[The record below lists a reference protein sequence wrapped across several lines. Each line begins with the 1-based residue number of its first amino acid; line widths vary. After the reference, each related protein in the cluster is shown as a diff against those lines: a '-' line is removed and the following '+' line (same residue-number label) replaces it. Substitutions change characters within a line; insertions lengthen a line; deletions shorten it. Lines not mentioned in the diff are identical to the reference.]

1 MRLTPSRSN
10 LTITNP
16 KISPDDLVIN
26 QLSFIN
32 LIKLDSDKIMKNSL
46 NPQGFRS
53 YLGLLLQIPIFMR
66 IAILL
71 LFGIFIQASANSLHS
86 QSATLSLNM
95 KNATIEE
102 VLHKIEAN
110 TEYYF
115 LYNSRLINV
124 DKKVNVQLEEND
136 INTILSA
143 IFANT
148 DVIYKIE
155 GNQIILNKKEYAS
168 LNPQQSRKIQG
179 TITDEKGEPIIGAS
193 ISVSGTTQGTVSD
206 IDGHFSLDIPSDA
219 VLQVSYIGYL
229 SQTVNVNNQTLL
241 NIVLR
246 EDTQA
251 LEEVVVIGYG
261 TVKKS
266 DITGSVAS
274 VKVGE
279 LREGVTTSVDQ
290 MLLGKSAGVNV
301 VQSSGE
307 PGGGFSINIRGA
319 SSVNA
324 GNSPLYVIDGV
335 PIDNGRPVTT
345 GSIVGFSDNRSPRNA
360 LSSINA
366 SDIESIEILKDASAT
381 AIYGSR
387 GANGVILIT
396 TRGGRKDEKAQ
407 VSYQGY
413 IGIQNPSKKL
423 DLLNAAD
430 YKRILN
436 EIIDAGGDEE
446 GNRVGDIANGGKG
459 TDWQDEI
466 TNKNA
471 IVHDHQLSFA
481 GGTEKTAYYVSLNYM
496 NQEGLIRNTDFER
509 YSARINL
516 QSDVNSRLKIGL
528 NATGS
533 YMKDHFV
540 ANGFGVN
547 ESGGAMYSAYNFDP
561 TLGVMDDEGNYITSP
576 LLTIDNPVA
585 ITEGMRSTS
594 DSYRFLASAYG
605 EYTLMEGLSAKLNL
619 GTDFMNE
626 SRKSFVSSLTKVGK
640 NNGGLAANQNS
651 EKSNYLIEGTLN
663 YNKTFGIHS
672 LNALAGVTYQRFVTS
687 RLNNTASD
695 FPNESLGADNLG
707 VGNQETFRISN
718 SVTGNRLASYIGR
731 INYSLLDKY
740 LFTATMRADGS
751 SRFGANN
758 RFGYFPSAA
767 LGWKMS
773 NEDFLKDIDQLTSLK
788 FRASWGKT
796 GNQEI
801 GDYPSVSTFEQA
813 GYAIWDGRQ
822 VTGTQPAKM
831 PNPDLKWETT
841 EQFNIGFDFGLFNN
855 RINGNI
861 DYYRK
866 KTTDMLLNLPVPQST
881 GYESILSN
889 IGRIDNKGFELLVN
903 TVNIDSK
910 NFSWQSSISFST
922 MKNKVIDLGGIDE
935 IIIGAGYTHVTQV
948 AIQKPGL
955 PLNSYYGW
963 EIDGIWQ
970 IGDDFSHFTEDYQPG
985 DLKYVD
991 QNGDGVIDDKDRVVL
1006 GNSFPDFQWSF
1017 ANTFVYKNFDL
1028 FIFFEG
1034 VQGVDM
1040 LNGNLIDNYFPINS
1054 RRNKIAELYLN
1065 RWTPENPTNE
1075 YPSFEN
1081 PLKFGRRVVNSKT
1094 VQDASYI
1101 RLKTIRLSY
1110 TLPKKILPHLQG
1122 IQVYATAE
1130 NLFTI
1135 TDYIGLDPAVNP
1147 NNNANFRVDFNAY
1160 PTARSFIFGVKIDF

>member
-1 MRLTPSRSN
+1 MKLYNKSQKYAVNCCPQYAFLLFFLFCSFLVNAQNQSITLTDHISLREAFVEIEKQTN
-10 LTITNP
+10 LSVDYN
-16 KISPDDLVIN
+16 DQLIN
-26 QLSFIN
+26 ANTRIKEVYRN
-32 LIKLDSDKIMKNSL
+32 MKLD
-46 NPQGFRS
+46 
-53 YLGLLLQIPIFMR
+53 
-66 IAILL
+66 
-71 LFGIFIQASANSLHS
+71 
-86 QSATLSLNM
+86 
-95 KNATIEE
+95 E
-102 VLHKIEAN
+102 VL
-110 TEYYF
+110 
-115 LYNSRLINV
+115 NSIL
-124 DKKVNVQLEEND
+124 ND
-136 INTILSA
+136 INCSYV
-143 IFANT
+143 FQ
-148 DVIYKIE
+148 
-155 GNQIILNKKEYAS
+155 GNHVLITPKTSSQT
-168 LNPQQSRKIQG
+168 KIQIVSG
-179 TITDEKGEPIIGAS
+179 TITDERGEPAIGAN
-193 ISVSGTTQGTVSD
+193 VVEKGTANRATAD
-206 IDGHFSLDIPSDA
+206 IDGNFSLSVSENAI
-219 VLQVSYIGYL
+219 LQVSYIGYMAQEIL
-229 SQTVNVNNQTLL
+229 TRNKTTFQ
-241 NIVLR
+241 IVLT
-246 EDTQA
+246 EDSQA
-251 LEEVVVIGYG
+251 LNEVVVIGYG
-261 TVKKS
+261 TVRKS

-274 VKVGE
+274 VKIGE

-290 MLLGKSAGVNV
+290 MLFGKSAGVNV

-335 PIDNGRPVTT
+335 PIDNARPISSA
-345 GSIVGFSDNRSPRNA
+345 SILGFNENRSPRNP

-366 SDIESIEILKDASAT
+366 SDIESIEVLKDASAT

-396 TRGGRKDEKAQ
+396 TKRGRKDEKAQ

-413 IGIQNPSKKL
+413 IGVQNPSNKL

-446 GNRVGDIANGGKG
+446 GNRVGDIANGGRG

-466 TNKNA
+466 TNNDA
-471 IVHDHQLSFA
+471 IVHDHQLSFS

-496 NQEGLIRNTDFER
+496 NQEGLIRNTSFDR
-509 YSARINL
+509 YSARVNL
-516 QSDVNSRLKIGL
+516 QSDVNSRLKFGI

-540 ANGFGVN
+540 ANGFGTN
-547 ESGGAMYSAYNFDP
+547 EGAGAMYAAFNFDP
-561 TLGVMDDEGNYITSP
+561 TYGVMDEEGNYITSP
-576 LLTIDNPVA
+576 LHTIDNPVA
-585 ITEGMRSTS
+585 ITEGMRSQS

-605 EYTLMEGLSAKLNL
+605 EYTFIEGLSAKLNL

-626 SRKSFVSSLTKVGK
+626 SRKSFVSSLTKEGK

-663 YNKTFGIHS
+663 YIKTFGIHS
-672 LNALAGVTYQRFVTS
+672 LNALAGITYQRFVTG

-695 FPNESLGADNLG
+695 FPNESLGANNLG
-707 VGNQETFRISN
+707 IGNQETFRITN

-740 LFTATMRADGS
+740 LITATLRADGS

-758 RFGYFPSAA
+758 RFGSFPSTAFA
-767 LGWKMS
+767 WKMS
-773 NEDFLKDIDQLTSLK
+773 NENFLKNVDFLTSLK

-801 GDYPSVSTFEQA
+801 GDFPSLSTFRQA
-813 GYAIWDGRQ
+813 GKAIWDGRQ
-822 VTGTQPAKM
+822 VTGTEPAKI
-831 PNPDLKWETT
+831 PNPDLKWEST
-841 EQFNIGFDFGLFNN
+841 EQLNIGFDYGFFNN
-855 RINGNI
+855 RINGTI
-861 DYYRK
+861 DYYQK

-889 IGRIDNKGFELLVN
+889 IGRIDNHGFEFLLN
-903 TVNIDSK
+903 TVNINTK
-910 NFSWQSSISFST
+910 NFSWRTDISFST
-922 MKNKVIDLGGIDE
+922 MKNKVKDLGGINE
-935 IIIGAGYTHVTQV
+935 IIIGAGYNHVTQV

-970 IGDDFSHFTEDYQPG
+970 IEDDFSKFTEDYQPG

-1006 GNSFPDFQWSF
+1006 GNSFPDLQWSF
-1017 ANTFVYKNFDL
+1017 SNTFTYKNVDL
-1028 FIFFEG
+1028 FLFFEG
-1034 VQGVDM
+1034 VEGVDM
-1040 LNGNLIDNYFPINS
+1040 LNGNLIDNYFPINF
-1054 RRNKIAELYLN
+1054 RRNKFSELYLN
-1065 RWTPENPTNE
+1065 RWTPDNPTNE

-1081 PLKFGRRVVNSKT
+1081 PLKFGRRVANSKT

-1110 TLPKKILPHLQG
+1110 TFPKNLIPSVQGLQL
-1122 IQVYATAE
+1122 YATAE

-1147 NNNANFRVDFNAY
+1147 NNNANFRMDFNAY
-1160 PTARSFIFGVKIDF
+1160 PTARTFIFGAKIDF

>member
-1 MRLTPSRSN
+1 
-10 LTITNP
+10 
-16 KISPDDLVIN
+16 
-26 QLSFIN
+26 
-32 LIKLDSDKIMKNSL
+32 MK
-46 NPQGFRS
+46 
-53 YLGLLLQIPIFMR
+53 
-66 IAILL
+66 
-71 LFGIFIQASANSLHS
+71 
-86 QSATLSLNM
+86 
-95 KNATIEE
+95 
-102 VLHKIEAN
+102 
-110 TEYYF
+110 
-115 LYNSRLINV
+115 
-124 DKKVNVQLEEND
+124 
-136 INTILSA
+136 LSA
-143 IFANT
+143 IFLFLITSSILATETHSQISKVSIHADNISVRDVLKEIENQT
-148 DVIYKIE
+148 DYLFIYNPKEVTLVQQTSIKAEEKMVADLLNDLFKDTDIYYAME
-155 GNQIILNKKEYAS
+155 GSSIMLMKRAIT
-168 LNPQQSRKIQG
+168 QQSDKKQISG
-179 TITDEKGEPIIGAS
+179 TITDELGDPIIGAN
-193 ISVSGTTQGTVSD
+193 VVEKGTTNGVITD
-206 IDGHFSLDIPSDA
+206 IDGKFTFSVGDDA
-219 VLQVSYIGYL
+219 ILQVTYIGYVG
-229 SQTVNVNNQTLL
+229 QEIKVGNQSILAIQL
-241 NIVLR
+241 K

-251 LEEVVVIGYG
+251 LDEVVVVGYG

-290 MLLGKSAGVNV
+290 MLMGKSAGVNV

-335 PIDNGRPVTT
+335 PIDNSRPISQASVL
-345 GSIVGFSDNRSPRNA
+345 GFNSNRSPRNPM
-360 LSSINA
+360 SSINA
-366 SDIESIEILKDASAT
+366 SDIESIEVLKDASAT

-396 TRGGRKDEKAQ
+396 TKGGGKDEKTK

-413 IGIQNPSKKL
+413 IGIQNPSNKL
-423 DLLNAAD
+423 KLLNAAD
-430 YKRILN
+430 YKRVLN
-436 EIIDAGGDEE
+436 DIINAGGDEE

-466 TNKNA
+466 TNSNA
-471 IVHDHQLSFA
+471 IVHDHQLSFS
-481 GGTEKTAYYVSLNYM
+481 GGTAKTAYYLSLNYM
-496 NQEGLIRNTDFER
+496 DQEGLIRNTDFNR

-540 ANGFGVN
+540 ANGFGTN
-547 ESGGAMYSAYNFDP
+547 EGAGAMYAAFNFDP
-561 TLGVMDDEGNYITSP
+561 TYAVMDEDGKYILSP
-576 LLTIDNPVA
+576 LHTIDNPVA
-585 ITEGMRSTS
+585 ITEGMRSHS
-594 DSYRFLASAYG
+594 DSYRILASAYAD
-605 EYTLMEGLSAKLNL
+605 YTIIEGLNAKINM

-626 SRKSFVSSLTKVGK
+626 SRKSFVSSLTKEGG

-663 YNKTFGIHS
+663 YNKTFGIHG
-672 LNALAGVTYQRFVTS
+672 LNALAGITYQRFVTS
-687 RLNNTASD
+687 RLSNTASD
-695 FPNESLGADNLG
+695 FPNESLEADNLG
-707 VGNQETFRISN
+707 IGNQETFRISN

-731 INYSLLDKY
+731 INYSLLDRY
-740 LFTATMRADGS
+740 LLTATVRADGS

-767 LGWKMS
+767 FAWKMT
-773 NEDFLKDIDQLTSLK
+773 NENFLKDIDFLTSLK

-801 GDYPSVSTFEQA
+801 GDFPSLSTFEQA
-813 GYAIWDGRQ
+813 GKAIWGGRQ

-841 EQFNIGFDFGLFNN
+841 EQINIGFDFGFFNN

-861 DYYRK
+861 DYFRK
-866 KTTDMLLNLPVPQST
+866 STTDMLLNLPVPQST
-881 GYESILSN
+881 GYTDILSN
-889 IGRIDNKGFELLVN
+889 VGRIDNNGFEFLLN
-903 TVNIDSK
+903 TVNIDTR
-910 NFSWQSSISFST
+910 NFSWQSSISFSA
-922 MKNKVIDLGGIDE
+922 MRNEVKDLGGIDE
-935 IIIGAGYTHVTQV
+935 IIIGAGYNHVTQV

-970 IGDDFSHFTEDYQPG
+970 KGDDFSKFTEDYRPG

-991 QNGDGVIDDKDRVVL
+991 QNSDGVIDDKDRVVL

-1017 ANTFVYKNFDL
+1017 SNTLTYKNVDL

-1034 VQGVDM
+1034 VEGVDM
-1040 LNGNLIDNYFPINS
+1040 LNGNLIDNYFPINF
-1054 RRNKIAELYLN
+1054 RRNKFSELYLN
-1065 RWTPENPTNE
+1065 RWTEENPSNE

-1081 PLKFGRRVVNSKT
+1081 PLRFGRRVANSKT
-1094 VQDASYI
+1094 VQDASYV

-1110 TLPKKILPHLQG
+1110 TLPKKLLSG
-1122 IQVYATAE
+1122 IQGLQLYATAE

-1147 NNNANFRVDFNAY
+1147 NNNANFRMDFNAY
-1160 PTARSFIFGVKIDF
+1160 PTARSFIIGAKIDF